1 MFYRNIA
8 LTFALTLVTA
18 LAFAAIT
25 SGPGAQAE
33 TAVYTKRQDR
43 LVPAGGFV
51 QQPGQTGYGV
61 DITRA
66 R

>member
-8 LTFALTLVTA
+8 LTFALMLLTA
-18 LAFAAIT
+18 LSFALVIAG
-25 SGPGAQAE
+25 SGAQAE

-51 QQPGQTGYGV
+51 QQPVHTGYGV
-61 DITRA
+61 DITRT